1 MSAQLKERTKL
12 FALDVYCF
20 CGNLDVDGN
29 RAQYVIKQLQRS
41 SSSVAANY
49 RAACRGKSKAD
60 FISKLGTVEE
70 EADESAFWLEFIK
83 ELSATPNFQ
92 LTPQTSA
99 ELDRLWDEANQLL
112 AIMVSSKK
120 TARRNL

>member
-1 MSAQLKERTKL
+1 LT
-12 FALDVYCF
+12 
-20 CGNLDVDGN
+20 
-29 RAQYVIKQLQRS
+29 
-41 SSSVAANY
+41 
-49 RAACRGKSKAD
+49 
-60 FISKLGTVEE
+60 KLGTVEE

-92 LTPQTSA
+92 LTPQICA

-120 TARRNL
+120 TARKNL